1 METQHRYQADLA
13 EKALPEI
20 LISVYRHGIP
30 GVLNFTRDRILRR
43 VYVRNGLVV
52 HAASNDL
59 NDSLGGFLLQSG
71 RLTME
76 QFRTTMESRAAGS
89 SRYGAVLV
97 AKRLM
102 APIAVQRAIREQV
115 ESILWSLFTWETGSV
130 AFEIGEATME
140 DAIPLALSLRNVV
153 LEGIKRTPNAKT
165 LVTRLGQKDTV
176 FEPHFQTEE
185 LIDVGLNEQEY
196 ALLMM
201 IDGQRSFLDLCS
213 AGPLPP
219 ADNARMIY
227 AFSVLGLVQKQVAAG
242 SGEIARSEKW
252 ARGAGTGPFA
262 RI

>member
-1 METQHRYQADLA
+1 MESQHRYQADLGQT
-13 EKALPEI
+13 ALPEI

-30 GVLNFTRDRILRR
+30 GVLNFTRERVLRK
-43 VYVRNGLVV
+43 VYVRGGLVV
-52 HAASNDL
+52 HATSNDL

-76 QFRTTMESRAAGS
+76 QFRSTMETRASSS

-97 AKRLM
+97 ERRLM
-102 APIAVQRAIREQV
+102 PPNAVQRAIREQV
-115 ESILWSLFTWETGSV
+115 ESILWSLFSWEAGNVT
-130 AFEIGEATME
+130 FEIGDARPE
-140 DAIPLALSLRNVV
+140 DAVPLALSLRSVV
-153 LEGIKRTPNAKT
+153 LEGIKRTPNAKA
-165 LVTRLGQKDTV
+165 LVSRLGQKDTV
-176 FEPHFQTEE
+176 FAPQFQTEE

-196 ALLMM
+196 ALLAM

-227 AFSVLGLVQKQVAAG
+227 AFWVLGLVQKQTA
-242 SGEIARSEKW
+242 SGEIVPSENLARNR
-252 ARGAGTGPFA
+252 ATGPFG